1 MLKVAGLVIILAGVA
16 LSYGN
21 PVLAR
26 DVVGQRNAIEHGDRK
41 TGGAAGHNHQNRK
54 KGGAALGHRSQKG
67 TENSNAQWSNG
78 ATKGRDRA
86 AFRNQS
92 RDRGSDYA
100 KPMRGSAQGLSRQGK
115 R

>member
-1 MLKVAGLVIILAGVA
+1 MLKVAGLVIIVAGVA

-26 DVVGQRNAIEHGDRK
+26 DVVGQRNAIAEHGD
-41 TGGAAGHNHQNRK
+41 RK